1 MRKRIGA
8 LALMG
13 LALCLGG
20 EAQAQDRDCD
30 RIIRVVAR
38 HHTND
43 LAASAADQKALTDD
57 QNRLNQILENE
68 RRAIVADL
76 GCEATQYDDVITCIN
91 DSSSRGTKL
100 SKDSD
105 RDILTLLC
113 GATPGLRQATDS
125 AFPKK

>member
-1 MRKRIGA
+1 MRRRIGA
-8 LALMG
+8 FALVG

-20 EAQAQDRDCD
+20 EAQAQDRDCE

-57 QNRLNQILENE
+57 QKRLNQILEKE
-68 RRAIVADL
+68 RRAVVADL
-76 GCEATQYDDVITCIN
+76 GCEATQYDEVIACIN
-91 DSSSRGTKL
+91 DTSSRGTAL
-100 SKDSD
+100 SKDSE
-105 RDILTLLC
+105 REIVTLLC
-113 GATPGLRQATDS
+113 GATPAIRQATDS